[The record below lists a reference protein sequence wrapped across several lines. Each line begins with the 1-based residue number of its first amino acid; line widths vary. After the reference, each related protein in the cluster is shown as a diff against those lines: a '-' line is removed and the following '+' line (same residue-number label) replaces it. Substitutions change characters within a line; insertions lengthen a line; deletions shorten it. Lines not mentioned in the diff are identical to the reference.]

1 MSHQMTLEEFGI
13 SLKEDPAPAQKQIH
27 RERYVSPCA
36 TCICNHCANNV
47 ECMDKT
53 TGEAEFGC
61 FTCDECRNY
70 GGEWCYDDNWK
81 PECRDYKITEAYA
94 NTRRRKF
101 KVLKPERGV

>member
-1 MSHQMTLEEFGI
+1 MTLGEFGI
-13 SLKEDPAPAQKQIH
+13 SLKEDPVPAQKQIH
-27 RERYVSPCA
+27 RERYASPCA

-70 GGEWCYDDNWK
+70 GWEGCCGDDNWRL
-81 PECRDYKITEAYA
+81 ECVQYKITEVHAG
-94 NTRRRKF
+94 RIRKRF
-101 KVLKPERGV
+101 SVLDGRK